1 MCADPPLDTD
11 EIRRSDGS
19 VAAAQ
24 YYWEVQDLDDLEKTP
39 EPLPPEPPKRPIG
52 LWLVAAGLVVAMA
65 IAAYIAFFNRPKTEP
80 AAAPARQAAAPP
92 SDRPLGGDAGS
103 IVLPP
108 LEQTDPLVRELVRQ
122 LSSNPRVAA
131 WLTTNGLVRN
141 FTVSVTNVA
150 EGATPARQLGVLRPS
165 GAFAV
170 TERGGSF
177 TIDPRGYERYDSLAA
192 AAASIDPAGAARLY
206 TTLKPRIEDAYRE
219 LGISGSFD
227 RTLERA
233 IVSLL
238 EVPILPETGVRVR
251 TEEQGIGY
259 AYVDSR
265 LEGLTSAQK
274 QLLRMGPRNVATVQS
289 ALRAIALALG
299 IPAERLPPPRTS
311 PRTP

>member
-1 MCADPPLDTD
+1 VL
-11 EIRRSDGS
+11 E
-19 VAAAQ
+19 
-24 YYWEVQDLDDLEKTP
+24 LDLEKTP
-39 EPLPPEPPKRPIG
+39 EPLPPEPPKRPVG
-52 LWLVAAGLVVAMA
+52 LWFVAAGLVVAMA
-65 IAAYIAFFNRPKTEP
+65 IAAYITFFTRQKTEP

-141 FTVSVTNVA
+141 FTVSVANIA
-150 EGATPARQLGVLRPS
+150 DGATPARHLGVLRPS

-170 TERGGSF
+170 TERGGSV
-177 TIDPRGYERYDSLAA
+177 TIDPRTYQRFDSLAA

-227 RTLERA
+227 RALERA
-233 IVSLL
+233 IISLL
-238 EVPILPETGVRVR
+238 ETPILPESGVRVR
-251 TEEQGIGY
+251 AEDQGIGY
-259 AYVDSR
+259 GYVDSR
-265 LEGLTSAQK
+265 LEGLTDAQK
-274 QLLRMGPRNVATVQS
+274 QLLRMGPRNVAAVQS
-289 ALRAIALALG
+289 SLRATALALG
-299 IPAERLPPPRTS
+299 IPPEKLPPPQS

>member
-1 MCADPPLDTD
+1 MSFQDFDFEQPSHEDPPIILPPVDSSHDGLKIAGAVVLVIAVAATGYLVFRNRQVAAPPNASAATPAPAATEVSKGLGADGPAIDLPPLD
-11 EIRRSDGS
+11 ESDD
-19 VAAAQ
+19 V
-24 YYWEVQDLDDLEKTP
+24 V
-39 EPLPPEPPKRPIG
+39 R
-52 LWLVAAGLVVAMA
+52 GLV
-65 IAAYIAFFNRPKTEP
+65 KE
-80 AAAPARQAAAPP
+80 
-92 SDRPLGGDAGS
+92 
-103 IVLPP
+103 
-108 LEQTDPLVRELVRQ
+108 
-122 LSSNPRVAA
+122 LSSNPSVAA
-131 WLTTNGLVRN
+131 WLMTRNLIRN
-141 FTVSVTNVA
+141 FTVVVSNIA
-150 EGATPARQLGVLRPS
+150 AGEPAARQVTVLRPK
-165 GAFAV
+165 GAFQV
-170 TERGGSF
+170 EERGEDLFINS
-177 TIDPRGYERYDSLAA
+177 RGYSRDLPLST
-192 AAASIDPAGAARLY
+192 AASSVNPEDAAKLY